1 MGAFTSEHDFEHSP
15 WARGGADV
23 TFLHLRLRSGEPCYV
38 RAEHVSLIER
48 ERITL
53 LGGQVLDV
61 GRESVL
67 RLFGLLSESVR
78 RDAGQMPLAQEEDYW
93 Q

>member
-1 MGAFTSEHDFEHSP
+1 MGAFSVEHDFEHSP
-15 WARGGADV
+15 WSKGETV
-23 TFLHLRLRSGEPCYV
+23 TFLRLHLRDGSPCYV

-48 ERITL
+48 ERVTL
-53 LGGQVLDV
+53 LGGQVLDL

-78 RDAGQMPLAQEEDYW
+78 RDAGQMPLATDEDYW